1 LLYHSECVG
10 LEIIDIVGI
19 ETYVCKKCN
28 AQTGELTSWKQRQPN
43 VSKKAEKEKYY
54 FEVERISGHQ
64 ILADRKYLFR
74 IKWKGYKKQSIK
86 LEENLDRY
94 LDILQEYCLEHQLPR
109 SELLGYYGHN
119 DDGIQ
124 NRRNW
129 ITIEQMIKTYQ
140 KFERYVYGAET
151 ISVLEWSRE
160 LPASDSIIVLPYTFH
175 IYLCLYYARRQLCF
189 IADDSNMFNS
199 RYEVN
204 AGLRK
209 LIKCNMIGCF
219 FDQQTKLDYCGSPAV
234 LISLEL
240 KRAYFSLKLPLE
252 LAAPKRN
259 VERVTAELH
268 HFESNGLEKP
278 LHEIRR
284 KLKCV
289 KCLKGFMRNH
299 RRRCIEG
306 WRMNANVVD
315 QRTSKK
321 LIIFGSD
328 AGTNRARSKSN
339 VSNMVGIAED
349 T

>member
-1 LLYHSECVG
+1 
-10 LEIIDIVGI
+10 
-19 ETYVCKKCN
+19 
-28 AQTGELTSWKQRQPN
+28 
-43 VSKKAEKEKYY
+43 
-54 FEVERISGHQ
+54 
-64 ILADRKYLFR
+64 
-74 IKWKGYKKQSIK
+74 
-86 LEENLDRY
+86 
-94 LDILQEYCLEHQLPR
+94 
-109 SELLGYYGHN
+109 
-119 DDGIQ
+119 
-124 NRRNW
+124 
-129 ITIEQMIKTYQ
+129 MIKTYQ

-151 ISVLEWSRE
+151 ISVLEWSGE
-160 LPASDSIIVLPYTFH
+160 LPTSDSIIVLPYTFH